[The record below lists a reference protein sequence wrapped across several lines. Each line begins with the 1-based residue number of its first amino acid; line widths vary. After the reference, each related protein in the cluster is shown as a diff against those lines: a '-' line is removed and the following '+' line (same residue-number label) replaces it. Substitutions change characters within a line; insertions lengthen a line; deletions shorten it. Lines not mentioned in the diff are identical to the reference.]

1 MLNQVSRISKGLQGR
16 TGETGAAHGAR
27 RRPALKEFASHLVR
41 MSDGPRAALDLELA
55 EGSQYQRVSRALTG
69 FREEG
74 GTGGWKMTHQYA
86 QSCRLAPGWQHV
98 CPGGHSCS

>member
-1 MLNQVSRISKGLQGR
+1 M
-16 TGETGAAHGAR
+16 GAR
-27 RRPALKEFASHLVR
+27 RPPALKEFASHLVR
-41 MSDGPRAALDLELA
+41 TSDGPRAALDLELA